1 MARKDYIMKDLAGY
15 DINGKYMPDYS
26 HNGSLY
32 HGYKN
37 CVEEVLF
44 YDFAVQGYDLGF
56 TYKGKRY
63 YFLSELD
70 YVALSD
76 EHFTEEYQ
84 RFDDGNA
91 ALEQF
96 LIGGKSIIDLVDQLE
111 DVESY

>member
-1 MARKDYIMKDLAGY
+1 MARKDYIIKDLAGY
-15 DINGKYMPDYS
+15 YINGKYMPDYS

-37 CVEEVLF
+37 SVEESLF

-56 TYKGKRY
+56 TYKDKRY
-63 YFLSELD
+63 YFLSESD

-76 EHFTEEYQ
+76 ENFTEEYQ
-84 RFDDGNA
+84 RFDDGNS

-96 LIGGKSIIDLVDQLE
+96 LIDGKNVIELIDQLVD
-111 DVESY
+111 VETY

>member
-1 MARKDYIMKDLAGY
+1 
-15 DINGKYMPDYS
+15 MPDYS

-37 CVEEVLF
+37 SVEESLF

-56 TYKGKRY
+56 TYKDKRY
-63 YFLSELD
+63 YFLSESD

-76 EHFTEEYQ
+76 ENFTEEYQ
-84 RFDDGNA
+84 RFDDGNS

-96 LIGGKSIIDLVDQLE
+96 LIDGKNVIELIDQLVD
-111 DVESY
+111 VETY